1 MDGDLV
7 AQLVR
12 VDMMHNAAR
21 TNISGGAPMYIH
33 AISVGKGMFKA
44 LSCPPS
50 AAPKVILAAVT
61 RLPSRVL
68 PDVPLETSCMRLL

>member
-44 LSCPPS
+44 LSCPPIGRPES
-50 AAPKVILAAVT
+50 DSGCRHSFAVQSPP
-61 RLPSRVL
+61 RCS
-68 PDVPLETSCMRLL
+68 S